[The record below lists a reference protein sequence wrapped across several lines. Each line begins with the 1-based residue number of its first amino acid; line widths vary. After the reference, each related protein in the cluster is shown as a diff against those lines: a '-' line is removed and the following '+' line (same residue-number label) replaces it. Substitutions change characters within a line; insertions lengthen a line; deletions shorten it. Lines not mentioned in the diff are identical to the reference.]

1 MEKSFVCIHHTA
13 FIQSPAAEYPGWLYN
28 LAIVSR
34 AALSIA
40 VQVSLSS

>member
-1 MEKSFVCIHHTA
+1 MEKSFMYTHHTA

>member
-1 MEKSFVCIHHTA
+1 MEKSFVYTHHNA

-28 LAIVSR
+28 LTIVSR
-34 AALSIA
+34 AAMSIA